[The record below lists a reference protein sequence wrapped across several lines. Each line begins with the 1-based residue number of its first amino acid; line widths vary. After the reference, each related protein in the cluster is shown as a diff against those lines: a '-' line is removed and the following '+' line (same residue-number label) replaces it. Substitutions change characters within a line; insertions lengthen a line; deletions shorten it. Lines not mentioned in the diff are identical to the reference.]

1 VHACTYDA
9 LAPALAPAARARPR
23 AEPCAHCLSM
33 CIRLRG
39 VCAYRGAAAV
49 RSGTSARRREGRR
62 GGRRVY
68 IGALRT
74 LGRFVHWGASYIGA
88 LRRYGVPSCWPTPQP
103 LRVRV
108 RLRVGVKGGR
118 VRVRVGVRVSPLLAS
133 SARVGN
139 GEVEGAGEGEGE
151 LPPPSSVGRRHGGG
165 RRDGAFLALKAAR
178 YLARGHERSGALS
191 LRGEGGVRRRLS
203 RSAGA

>member
-1 VHACTYDA
+1 MCTHAHMTHWPRHWHRRHGRGRVQSHVHTA
-9 LAPALAPAARARPR
+9 LVCAYASEEYVHTEERPLYGAARAR
-23 AEPCAHCLSM
+23 
-33 CIRLRG
+33 G
-39 VCAYRGAAAV
+39 VERGAA
-49 RSGTSARRREGRR
+49 
-62 GGRRVY
+62 GGDGY
-68 IGALRT
+68 T